1 MINVDVTKYQV
12 FLRAA
17 ELGNL
22 TRAAEELGY
31 TQSAVSRIV
40 ADLEREWGMVL
51 LTRGRTGVVLTPAGE
66 ELLPRIRG
74 VCNAQR
80 ELAEGVGELHGL
92 ASGTVRVGVFNSAAV
107 HWLPRIMKS
116 FLSKYPN
123 IRFEVLNHI
132 EYRQIEEWIAGG
144 QVDCGF
150 LALPAAQELETL
162 FLRRDEHMAVLPADH
177 PLAGADRY
185 PIARFGQDPVVK
197 LEDER
202 DREVEDIMERFRVK
216 PNIRYRVN
224 DDYAVMSMVECGLG
238 VSVLTGLVMR
248 RTPYQVATLH
258 LDPPQYREI
267 GLAVRSFRELTPAAA
282 RFVEHVKAWI
292 QEELP

>member
-1 MINVDVTKYQV
+1 M
-12 FLRAA
+12 
-17 ELGNL
+17 
-22 TRAAEELGY
+22 
-31 TQSAVSRIV
+31 
-40 ADLEREWGMVL
+40 
-51 LTRGRTGVVLTPAGE
+51 
-66 ELLPRIRG
+66 LPRVRG

-80 ELAEGVGELHGL
+80 ELTEGVGELHGL
-92 ASGTVRVGVFNSAAV
+92 ASGTVRVGVFNSVAV

-116 FLSKYPN
+116 FLGKYPN

-132 EYRQIEEWIAGG
+132 EYRQIEEWITGG

-150 LALPAAQELETL
+150 VALPAAQELETL

-177 PLAGADRY
+177 PLAGADSY
-185 PIARFGQDPVVK
+185 PIARFGQDPVVQ

-202 DREVEDIMERFRVK
+202 DREVADIMERFRVK

-248 RTPYQVATLH
+248 RTPYRVATLH

-267 GLAVRSFRELTPAAA
+267 GLAVRSFRALTPAAA
-282 RFVEHVKAWI
+282 RFGEHVTVWRP
-292 QEELP
+292 EEQS

>member
-1 MINVDVTKYQV
+1 MDVAKYQV
-12 FLRAA
+12 FLRVA

-40 ADLEREWGMVL
+40 ADLEREWGVAL
-51 LTRGRTGVVLTPAGE
+51 LTRSRTGVVLTAAGE

-80 ELAEGVGELHGL
+80 ELTEGVGELHGL
-92 ASGTVRVGVFNSAAV
+92 TSGTVRVGVFNSVAA
-107 HWLPRIMKS
+107 HWLPQIMKS
-116 FLSKYPN
+116 FLTKYPN

-132 EYRQIEEWIAGG
+132 EYRQIEDWIVGG

-150 LALPAAQELETL
+150 LSLPPAQELEVL
-162 FLRRDEHMAVLPADH
+162 FLRRDMHMAVLPADH
-177 PLAGADRY
+177 PLAGMERY
-185 PIARFGQDPVVK
+185 PITRFGQDPVIQ

-202 DREVEDIMERFRVK
+202 DREVEDIMERYRVK

-238 VSVLTGLVMR
+238 VSVLTGLVLR
-248 RTPYQVATLH
+248 RTPYRVATLP
-258 LDPPQYREI
+258 LDPPQYRDI
-267 GLAVRSFRELTPAAA
+267 GLAARSFRRLSPAAT

-292 QEELP
+292 QEE